1 MERNRMFDYNN
12 FTLTENGAL
21 SNATTGIELVDQ
33 FGKAGSY
40 RARDIDTVFKDQS
53 KIWNEN
59 ADLALRF
66 PFYLRMITRKVR
78 VNKDVSTDK
87 VQKGQGAKDE
97 AFKRLLWIAKNHP
110 DSFYKNIWILPLVG
124 SWKDIWVLMYY
135 DKIFGINAIDKLS
148 MFELLNEGLKC
159 DTHVNLVK
167 KYMPRIKSMSKC
179 KTEWTKCTNAL
190 AKEFADFNGLD
201 YIKGYNKL
209 KATGTAHDFQKIIC
223 SRDYSKLNWNK
234 IPGKALFL
242 LSKGNFLERHS
253 LVDSY
258 TEWVLKQPM
267 AKFTGYVYE
276 LGHEV
281 NKNRKFYSNECTLP
295 LYQKITI
302 DKQFEELVKKAKDGN
317 GGINGN
323 VWCAL
328 DTSGSMSWCL
338 PNSNVSALDICTSL
352 GVFFSELNT
361 GAFHNNV
368 IMFDDTSRALKISG
382 SFTDR
387 MCQLPYNAMGGTNFQ
402 SIVDEIIRVRKDN
415 PNIPLSDYP
424 QTILVVSDMQFNAF
438 QNNPKNT
445 NYEASKKKLYGF
457 FPKEFVDNMKFI
469 WWDCVSRKKDFPATI
484 DDPGCYFFSGF
495 DGSIITLLLGGD
507 STEMTEDGK
516 VRTISMEELI
526 KKALSQEILSY
537 IEQ

>member
-1 MERNRMFDYNN
+1 MERNNMFDYIN

-21 SNATTGIELVDQ
+21 SNATTGSELVDQ

-40 RARDIDTVFKDQS
+40 RARDIESVFEDQS
-53 KIWNEN
+53 KIWDEN

-110 DSFYKNIWILPLVG
+110 DAFYKNIWILPLVG

-135 DKIFGINAIDKLS
+135 DKIFGINAIDKMS

-159 DTHVNLVK
+159 DAQVNLVL

-209 KATGTAHDFQKIIC
+209 KATGTSHDFQKIIC

-242 LSKGNFLERHS
+242 LTKGNFLEKHS

-258 TEWVLKQPM
+258 TEWLLKQPT

-281 NKNRKFYSNECTLP
+281 NKHRKFYSNECNLP

-302 DKQFEELVKKAKDGN
+302 DKQFEELVKKAKDDN

-328 DTSGSMSWCL
+328 DTSGSMQWCV
-338 PNSNVSALDICTSL
+338 PNSDISALDVCTSL

-368 IMFDDTSRALKISG
+368 IMFDNTSMALKLSG

-387 MCQLPYNAMGGTNFQ
+387 MCQLPYNGMGGTNFQ
-402 SIVDEIIRVRKDN
+402 SIVNEIIRIRKKN
-415 PNIPLSDYP
+415 PDIPLSDYP
-424 QTILVVSDMQFNAF
+424 QTILVVSDMQFN
-438 QNNPKNT
+438 PPRRCSMNT
-445 NYEASKKKLYGF
+445 NYEEMKKKLYGF
-457 FPKEFVDNMKFI
+457 FPEEFVDNMKFI
-469 WWDCVSRKKDFPATI
+469 WWDCISRENDFPATI
-484 DDPGCYFFSGF
+484 DDPGCYFLSGF

-507 STEMTEDGK
+507 AKDSKGN
-516 VRTISMEELI
+516 TISMEELI